1 MKKRNILKE
10 SRDFDR
16 IIKNNRPY
24 KYKDYIIY
32 IERKE
37 QDTYHF
43 GFSVGKKIGCAVTRN
58 KIKRQLKAI
67 VDKKNYQK
75 GFNCIIIVGRGVLER
90 TFQEMESNLYNAF
103 SKLNIYEEEINE
115 KNKKKVLIILLIM
128 VLTLTG
134 CTKQLKDP
142 EGKIVTNKETGQVL
156 PSNILCA
163 PTDKDTLKLYRDN
176 KKALEKNMLKI

>member
-115 KNKKKVLIILLIM
+115 KK
-128 VLTLTG
+128 
-134 CTKQLKDP
+134 
-142 EGKIVTNKETGQVL
+142 
-156 PSNILCA
+156 
-163 PTDKDTLKLYRDN
+163 
-176 KKALEKNMLKI
+176 